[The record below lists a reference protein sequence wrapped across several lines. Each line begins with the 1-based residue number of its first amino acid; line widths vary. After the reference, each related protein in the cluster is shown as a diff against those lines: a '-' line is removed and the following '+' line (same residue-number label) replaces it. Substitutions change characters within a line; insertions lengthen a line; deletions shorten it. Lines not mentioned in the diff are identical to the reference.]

1 MGCDY
6 YIVKNIYIY
15 FNDTAISREC
25 ILLERNYG
33 YFYDIDID
41 EEEDDYKGKYEQS
54 IQEQLQPRMKPIILY
69 IDHSFCNNVFEIKYK
84 NMVETK
90 LSKIGKT
97 WIDIQKIMKIE
108 SRYERD

>member
-6 YIVKNIYIY
+6 YIEKHIYIY
-15 FNDTAISREC
+15 FNDNTNSRAD

-41 EEEDDYKGKYEQS
+41 EDEDYYEEKYERC
-54 IQEQLQPRMKPIILY
+54 IREQLQPKMKPIVLY
-69 IDHSFCNNVFEIKYK
+69 KDYSFCNNTFELKYK
-84 NMVETK
+84 NLVETE

-97 WIDIQKIMKIE
+97 WIDIQKIMKGE
-108 SRYERD
+108 CRYERE